1 MIYFVFCHTGL
12 GKWFPEQQL
21 IKWGFFFKKKFSLH
35 YLLCINRLNKKFSN
49 LEIMEE
55 KKNMPRK
62 IRNELKGNPSVV
74 YVWSIGEWQPP
85 LQLLYYTIINLV
97 GPTLM
102 HHSEIVFISYPLPT
116 IFFSI
121 QLNFRCYLNLRLI

>member
-1 MIYFVFCHTGL
+1 MV
-12 GKWFPEQQL
+12 E
-21 IKWGFFFKKKFSLH
+21 KKK
-35 YLLCINRLNKKFSN
+35 
-49 LEIMEE
+49 
-55 KKNMPRK
+55 MPRK

-102 HHSEIVFISYPLPT
+102 HHSEIVFISFPLPS
-116 IFFSI
+116 IFFFNSI
-121 QLNFRCYLNLRLI
+121 KFQMLFEFTFNLNDDLCWTN